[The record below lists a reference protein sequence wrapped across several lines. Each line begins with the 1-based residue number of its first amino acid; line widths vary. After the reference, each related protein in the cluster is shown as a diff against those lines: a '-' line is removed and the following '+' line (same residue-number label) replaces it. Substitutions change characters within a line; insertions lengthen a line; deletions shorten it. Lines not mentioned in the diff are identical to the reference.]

1 MLRATRGP
9 PVSGLAE
16 LVDSVDQ
23 ALESADTSC
32 HRRMLLGVT
41 DLLVGMSSALS
52 DAHVA
57 TFDQVLGRL
66 ITGAEVEVR
75 RAVAEHVSQL
85 PKPPRGLV
93 RRLAA
98 DPAGPVAGPILSS
111 TIAIPDAAL
120 IGLVRSRSQEHLAA
134 IAQRE
139 ALSEEVCD
147 AVADR
152 GDDAVLCILLANT
165 GAQLSDRT
173 LSLVVTRI
181 VDDDDLASS
190 LGRRAD
196 LDPRRRAALLRER
209 RYERARSRMNGSPH
223 SARSCAKAEA
233 AVALRIKIGLDG
245 GDVEHWL
252 SNGRVTE
259 ALLALAHLAQAPV
272 DQVLAAHASGDL
284 RRMTLI
290 VRCAGLR
297 AVTLARFAGSIER
310 FQPGRDLGR
319 ILAAFRTMSVE
330 QARAALDEVPLA
342 GGP

>member
-1 MLRATRGP
+1 
-9 PVSGLAE
+9 
-16 LVDSVDQ
+16 
-23 ALESADTSC
+23 
-32 HRRMLLGVT
+32 
-41 DLLVGMSSALS
+41 
-52 DAHVA
+52 
-57 TFDQVLGRL
+57 
-66 ITGAEVEVR
+66 
-75 RAVAEHVSQL
+75 
-85 PKPPRGLV
+85 
-93 RRLAA
+93 
-98 DPAGPVAGPILSS
+98 
-111 TIAIPDAAL
+111 
-120 IGLVRSRSQEHLAA
+120 
-134 IAQRE
+134 
-139 ALSEEVCD
+139 
-147 AVADR
+147 
-152 GDDAVLCILLANT
+152 
-165 GAQLSDRT
+165 
-173 LSLVVTRI
+173 
-181 VDDDDLASS
+181 
-190 LGRRAD
+190 
-196 LDPRRRAALLRER
+196 
-209 RYERARSRMNGSPH
+209 MNGSPH